1 MGRKKKRMYFFLSN
15 RIVMYYGLLTKMN
28 GVMGY
33 RKRSRID
40 NCLFISYLHD
50 KLPFML
56 LRIRVSNNFGDKHG
70 LYKTPLLY
78 PYLSFGYTI
87 K

>member
-1 MGRKKKRMYFFLSN
+1 
-15 RIVMYYGLLTKMN
+15 
-28 GVMGY
+28 MGY

-78 PYLSFGYTI
+78 PYLSLDILLNNVNSSKWKIHFL
-87 K
+87 

>member
-1 MGRKKKRMYFFLSN
+1 
-15 RIVMYYGLLTKMN
+15 
-28 GVMGY
+28 MGY

-40 NCLFISYLHD
+40 NYLFISYLHD

-56 LRIRVSNNFGDKHG
+56 LRIRVSNNLGDKYG
-70 LYKTPLLY
+70 LYKTPLLH

>member
-1 MGRKKKRMYFFLSN
+1 
-15 RIVMYYGLLTKMN
+15 MYYGLLTKMN

-56 LRIRVSNNFGDKHG
+56 LRIRVSNNFGDKYG

>member
-1 MGRKKKRMYFFLSN
+1 
-15 RIVMYYGLLTKMN
+15 
-28 GVMGY
+28 MGY

-70 LYKTPLLY
+70 LYKTGSSRKHGAYVKL
-78 PYLSFGYTI
+78 GN
-87 K
+87 

>member
-1 MGRKKKRMYFFLSN
+1 
-15 RIVMYYGLLTKMN
+15 
-28 GVMGY
+28 MGY

-78 PYLSFGYTI
+78 PYLSFDI
-87 K
+87 LLNNVNSSKWKIHFL